1 MQAPVCRPNVVKHES
16 VSHHWL
22 PTILVHGGFRWTPQN
37 IAPTPHMQHVL
48 LGKQSSLYYSKF
60 PQIES
65 DHNEANSTNDISA
78 ADLSTNMNSVSLTS
92 AEIYIGDMFEWKGN
106 VYEIKN

>member
-1 MQAPVCRPNVVKHES
+1 
-16 VSHHWL
+16 
-22 PTILVHGGFRWTPQN
+22 
-37 IAPTPHMQHVL
+37 MQHVL

-65 DHNEANSTNDISA
+65 DHNEATSTNDISA

-106 VYEIKN
+106 VYEIKLIKTMVLCHAVFSEKILIMTQRKPVC